1 MKFLCLLLVTALS
14 VLSFNAQAATR
25 CVNPAGAVVG
35 YADTAASC
43 PAGSSFKGEIAPMPA
58 AAASDVKSA
67 QAQAARDQKSVDA
80 LEAKRLKDERADAKA
95 RLAAQKKNA
104 SQAKSCKT
112 AELALKR
119 AKDRYDDAPSAS
131 AKQPKAKKNSK
142 TQTHT
147 VIRDSDTKAGKAKK
161 KAQHALEAAQG
172 KRDLAC
178 G

>member
-1 MKFLCLLLVTALS
+1 MKFLCLLLATAFSL
-14 VLSFNAQAATR
+14 NAQAATR
-25 CVNPAGAVVG
+25 CVNAAGAVVG

-43 PAGSSFKGEIAPMPA
+43 PAGSSFKGEVAPMPA

-80 LEAKRLKDERADAKA
+80 LEARRLKDERADAKA
-95 RLAAQKKNA
+95 QLAAQKKNG
-104 SQAKSCKT
+104 SKVKSCKA

-119 AKDRYDDAPSAS
+119 AQNRYEDAPSAS
-131 AKQPKAKKNSK
+131 VKQHKGKKNA
-142 TQTHT
+142 QTHT
-147 VIRDSDTKAGKAKK
+147 VIRESDTKAGKGKK